1 MVNKIPYIYDI
12 EGEVKKLVDANYI
25 SSEIANEKYYDYF
38 KDNIV
43 EINDGAEAI
52 MEVNLVKYLQH
63 LHKKQGKLKHL
74 ARFR

>member
-25 SSEIANEKYYDYF
+25 SPEIANEKYYDYF

-43 EINDGAEAI
+43 EINDGAQWQLWK
-52 MEVNLVKYLQH
+52 VNLVKYLQH
-63 LHKKQGKLKHL
+63 RTETGS
-74 ARFR
+74 